1 MTDGTLEYTL
11 VSRNGFPW
19 EPQINSIIYC
29 VNKRPER
36 WHKHISTKSFPF
48 SFGGLKAL
56 YVSVYVCMYMHTL
69 S

>member
-11 VSRNGFPW
+11 VSKNGFPW
-19 EPQINSIIYC
+19 ELQINSIIYC

-36 WHKHISTKSFPF
+36 CHKDISTKTFPL
-48 SFGGLKAL
+48 SFGVLKAM
-56 YVSVYVCMYMHTL
+56 YVSEYVCMYMHTL